1 MANPLQ
7 REKQN
12 SWSTLSSIKCQLN
25 KVKILPSE
33 RVFRNQHTWA
43 RERRHPAGPL
53 RHGANWEMKRH
64 VLCSYWHAEAHCRFC
79 LLQHLL
85 GELWE
90 HTPGFVGYND
100 HRSCTLLST
109 GRKKCIHPV
118 LPEAT
123 PGAELWLWVTFE
135 FCSLKFYFVFTLE
148 FLCGL
153 IPSKPIPL
161 ECSPVFQE
169 HLGDFHKSIH
179 FQNYSKN
186 LGFFTEN

>member
-1 MANPLQ
+1 M
-7 REKQN
+7 REC
-12 SWSTLSSIKCQLN
+12 SGTST
-25 KVKILPSE
+25 PE
-33 RVFRNQHTWA
+33 
-43 RERRHPAGPL
+43 REREDTQRGPCFTGQTG
-53 RHGANWEMKRH
+53 RWNATS
-64 VLCSYWHAEAHCRFC
+64 CASYRHAEAHCRFC
-79 LLQHLL
+79 SLQNLL

-100 HRSCTLLST
+100 HRSCALLLT
-109 GRKKCIHPV
+109 GRKKRIHPV

-135 FCSLKFYFVFTLE
+135 FCSLKFYLVFTLE

-161 ECSPVFQE
+161 EGSPVFQE